1 MIDLTPAPS
10 SLLKTL
16 TTVARW
22 SLWLVLTAWIIF
34 VMTWGALHWLIVP
47 RIGEFRAQ
55 LEVKAT
61 QILGVPV
68 RIGAIAAQSTGMIP
82 SFELTNVQL
91 FDAQGR
97 EALLLPRVLAALSPR
112 SIWNLGF
119 EQLYVD
125 RPELN
130 VRRGVDGRI
139 YVAGLDISKNGDLG
153 SGAADWFF
161 SQIEFAIH
169 DGTIQWTD
177 EMRAVPTLA
186 LRQVE
191 LVVRN
196 SARQHDMRLDATPP
210 ALWGERFSVRGM
222 FHQPFLS
229 RNKGQ
234 WQNWEGQLYA
244 AFTRVDL
251 SELRRHGDAGF
262 ELHQG
267 NGAVTAWFDVSQGR
281 VVGGVADVALA
292 EVSVTLGAGLQALE
306 LRSVSGR
313 LGGRILATGF
323 EFSTQ
328 ALQFDTRDG
337 LHWPGGN
344 ISVMYL
350 GAEGRMPARG
360 EIKADT
366 LDLAALSQIANRL
379 PIDAQ
384 TRATL
389 LAYAPKGLVERIQ
402 ASWQGPMGAFSK
414 YELNG
419 RVTRLELA
427 ARAATPAAALPQKPS
442 TPAKTTPSQ
451 MSGSPGI
458 RGASI
463 DFDLNQSAGKASISL
478 DKGAVEL
485 PGVFDEPVIP
495 VTQFSANAKWQ
506 INGERIA
513 IQLPNIKF
521 SNADA
526 QGEAQ
531 IKWETSDP
539 VTSKARS
546 RFPGVL
552 DLQATLSR
560 ADGTRVHRYLPS
572 IIHRPVREYV
582 RDAVVAGTASGVKF
596 TVKGDLKNMPFND
609 PKLGEF
615 RISADVQNATYVYVP
630 RSIQPPDAL
639 RWPALTQL
647 TGELVIDRAQ
657 LQINRARARVG
668 ASSAVQ
674 ISKVEA
680 LIPDLNH
687 ATVTVNAE
695 ARGAL
700 GEVLGIVNGSP
711 LGSMTGQALSR
722 AVATGSADY
731 KLKLTLPIAAIDK
744 SAVQGSITL
753 TGNDIQISPD
763 TPQLTRSRGVV
774 SFSESGFAVAGGQAR
789 MLGGDVRLEGGS
801 VAVSGAGAAPGASRT
816 VAPIV
821 IRVNGTVS
829 ADGLRQAKELGF
841 VARMAQ
847 HASGSAVYAAVLGF
861 RRGQT
866 ELTVSSN
873 LQGLAL
879 NLPAPLSKN
888 AEALMPFRLE
898 TALIRESLQPGPGGQ
913 TRLRDQLTLDLGRFA
928 SIVYIRDL
936 SGPEPRVMRGSIGV
950 GLLPQESAPMPD
962 EGVMANINLSG
973 ADLDTWAAVLS
984 QAAGTSLTG
993 GAAETV
999 SSTSI
1004 GSAGAGASSAASG
1017 YLPTIMAV
1025 RARELTW
1032 GGRKLHNVVVGGSRE
1047 GLLWRANLDASELNG
1062 YLEYRQ
1068 PSGAGEGRVYARLV
1082 RLTIAPGA
1090 VSEVEALLNEQPAS
1104 IPALDIVVDDFELRG
1119 KRLGRVEIE
1128 AVNRGAGAIARD
1140 GGVREWRLNKFNMI
1154 TPEAVLTATG
1164 NWASISAQNAAVGAS
1179 SSRNAPARR
1188 RTVMNFKLDI
1198 ADGGELLSRL
1208 GMKGVV
1214 RKGKGKMEG
1223 QVAWIG
1229 SPISLDYA
1237 SMGGAFT
1244 VKVESGQFL
1253 KADPGIAKL
1262 LGVLSLQS
1270 LPRRLTLDFR
1280 DVFSEGFAFDFVRGD
1295 VTIEQG
1301 IARTNNLQMKGV
1313 NAAVLMEGR
1322 ADIAKETQDLKVV
1335 VVPEINAGT
1344 ASLIASVINPAIG
1357 VGTFLAQW
1365 FLRRPLIEAATQEF
1379 HIDGSWADPKITK
1392 VPRKAASS
1400 DSAPDVTTSSMNEV
1414 SR

>member
-10 SLLKTL
+10 SLPKTL

-22 SLWLVLTAWIIF
+22 SLWLLLSAWLVF
-34 VMTWGALHWLIVP
+34 LLAWGALHWLIVP
-47 RIGEFRAQ
+47 RIGEFRPQ
-55 LEVKAT
+55 LEVKAA

-68 RIGAIAAQSTGMIP
+68 RIGAIAAHSTGMIP

-97 EALLLPRVLAALSPR
+97 EALRLPRILAALSPR
-112 SIWNLGF
+112 SLWNLGF
-119 EQLYVD
+119 EQLYID
-125 RPELN
+125 QPELN
-130 VRRGVDGRI
+130 IRRGLDGKI
-139 YVAGLDISKNGDLG
+139 YVAGLDVSKNGDLAD
-153 SGAADWFF
+153 GAADWFF

-177 EMRAVPTLA
+177 ELRAVPTIA

-196 SARQHDMRLDATPP
+196 KARQHDMRLDATPP
-210 ALWGERFSVRGM
+210 VLWGERFSVRGM
-222 FHQPFLS
+222 FQQPLLS
-229 RNKGQ
+229 RNNGQ
-234 WQNWEGQLYA
+234 WRDWQGQLYA

-251 SELRRHGDAGF
+251 SELRRHADVGID
-262 ELHQG
+262 LRQG
-267 NGAVTAWFDVSQGR
+267 NGALTAWVDVSRGQ

-292 EVSVTLGAGLQALE
+292 EVSVTLGTGLQALE
-306 LRSVSGR
+306 LQSVRGR
-313 LGGRILATGF
+313 LGGQVLAAGF
-323 EFSTQ
+323 DFSTQ
-328 ALQFDTRDG
+328 ALEFDTRDG

-344 ISVMYL
+344 ISVTYL
-350 GAEGRMPARG
+350 GSEGKTAAHG
-360 EIKADT
+360 ALKGDK
-366 LDLAALSQIANRL
+366 LDMAALSQIADRV
-379 PIDAQ
+379 PIDPQ
-384 TRATL
+384 IRAAL

-414 YELNG
+414 YEVKGL
-419 RVTRLELA
+419 VSQFELA
-427 ARAATPAAALPQKPS
+427 ARGATLVP
-442 TPAKTTPSQ
+442 KTTQNPPTNSPEN
-451 MSGSPGI
+451 SSATAASPGI
-458 RGASI
+458 RGVSME
-463 DFDLNQSAGKASISL
+463 FDLNQSAGRASISVAN
-478 DKGAVEL
+478 GAVEL

-495 VTQFSANAKWQ
+495 VTQFSTDAKWQ

-513 IQLPNIKF
+513 LQLPNVKF

-539 VTSKARS
+539 DTSSGRA

-572 IIHRPVREYV
+572 IIHRPVRDYV
-582 RDAVVAGTASGVKF
+582 RDAVLAGTASGVKF
-596 TVKGDLKNMPFND
+596 KIKGDLHDMPFTD
-609 PKLGEF
+609 PKQGEF

-630 RSIQPPDAL
+630 RSIQPQDAL
-639 RWPALTQL
+639 PWPALTQL
-647 TGELVIDRAQ
+647 SGELVIDRTQ
-657 LQINRARARVG
+657 LQVKGARAKMG
-668 ASSAVQ
+668 AASSLQ

-680 LIPDLNH
+680 LIPDFAH
-687 ATVTVNAE
+687 AATVTVNAE

-711 LGSMTGQALSR
+711 LGAMTGQALGR
-722 AVATGSADY
+722 TVATGGADY
-731 KLKLTLPIAAIDK
+731 RLKLTLPIATIDK
-744 SAVQGSITL
+744 STVQGSVTL
-753 TGNDIQISPD
+753 AGNDIQVSPD
-763 TPQLTRSRGVV
+763 TPKLTRSRGVV
-774 SFSESGFAVAGGQAR
+774 NFSEKGFTITGGQAR

-801 VAVSGAGAAPGASRT
+801 LALSGASAAAGASRAA
-816 VAPIV
+816 APIA
-821 IRVNGTVS
+821 IRASGTVS
-829 ADGLRQAKELGF
+829 AEGLRQARELGF

-847 HASGSAVYAAVLGF
+847 HATGSAAYSAVLGF
-861 RRGQT
+861 RQGEP

-879 NLPAPLSKN
+879 GLPAPLNKG
-888 AEALMPFRLE
+888 AEALLPFRLE
-898 TALIRESLQPGPGGQ
+898 TALVRESLLPGPGGQ
-913 TRLRDQLTLDLGRFA
+913 VRLRDQLTLDLGRIA

-936 SGPEPRVMRGSIGV
+936 SGPEPRVTRGSIGV
-950 GLLPQESAPMPD
+950 GLSPQESAPLPD
-962 EGVMANINLSG
+962 EGVVANINLSG
-973 ADLDTWAAVLS
+973 VDLDAWGSVLS
-984 QAAGTSLTG
+984 QAAGTSLARAAVAAGTSQRTP
-993 GAAETV
+993 GAAA
-999 SSTSI
+999 TSP
-1004 GSAGAGASSAASG
+1004 ASG
-1017 YLPTIMAV
+1017 YLPTSMAV
-1025 RARELTW
+1025 RARELTV
-1032 GGRKLHNVVVGGSRE
+1032 GGRKLHNVVAGGSRE
-1047 GLLWRANLDASELNG
+1047 GLVWRANVDASELDG

-1068 PSGAGEGRVYARLV
+1068 PSGAGEGRVYARLA
-1082 RLTIAPGA
+1082 RLTIAPA
-1090 VSEVEALLNEQPAS
+1090 AASDVEALLDEQPAG
-1104 IPALDIVVDDFELRG
+1104 IPALDIVVEDFELRG
-1119 KRLGRVEIE
+1119 KRLGRVEVE
-1128 AVNRGAGAIARD
+1128 AINRGAGAVARD
-1140 GGVREWRLNKFNMI
+1140 GGVREWRLNKLNMI

-1164 NWASISAQNAAVGAS
+1164 NWASISAQSGAAVGALPS
-1179 SSRNAPARR
+1179 GSAPVRR

-1214 RKGKGKMEG
+1214 RRGRGKMEG

-1229 SPISLDYA
+1229 SPISLDYP
-1237 SMGGAFT
+1237 SMSGAFT
-1244 VKVESGQFL
+1244 VNVETGQFL

-1280 DVFSEGFAFDFVRGD
+1280 DVFSEGFAFDFLRGD
-1295 VTIEQG
+1295 ITIEKG

-1322 ADIAKETQDLKVV
+1322 ADIAKETQDIKVV

-1357 VGTFLAQW
+1357 VGTFLAQM

-1379 HIDGSWADPKITK
+1379 HIDGAWADPKITK
-1392 VPRKAASS
+1392 VQRKVAAG
-1400 DSAPDVTTSSMNEV
+1400 DSKPDSPASGTSEV